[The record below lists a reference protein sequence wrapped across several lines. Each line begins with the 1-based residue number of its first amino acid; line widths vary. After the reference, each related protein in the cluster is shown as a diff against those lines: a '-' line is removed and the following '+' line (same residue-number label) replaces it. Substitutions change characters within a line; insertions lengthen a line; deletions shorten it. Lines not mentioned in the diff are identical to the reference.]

1 MSSSTA
7 AIESRCLVHQT
18 ATYNDFVP
26 AVQRWS
32 LGGYSLKEAISP
44 EAVSDISHSR
54 IPEGNE
60 GNASSSLKSAAMLGL
75 ALSVGASGA
84 LVSQSEASASVSVPT
99 NAATTEAFS
108 SGSRVTASQA
118 SALESSDFFAD
129 EATEQ
134 FVSLHTVESGE
145 SLWQIAQQHR
155 VGLRE
160 LKLAN
165 SLPPET
171 SIRVG
176 QVLRVPGIA
185 EAVQQPS
192 ANEAGST
199 QLVANVAANDQISTT
214 AGQRETSSTATNL
227 GAAQVEASETIS
239 ARQEEPL
246 PAASSAVAA
255 PVAPVQIEIADASSL
270 QAAPA
275 SAADPLETAPVA
287 TALALPTAAV
297 STYQVQAGD
306 TISNIAAALG
316 TTSED
321 LIRINGLTNPN
332 IIFAGTTLTVPPANS
347 TAADSSDSAGQPL
360 GKRVETSVEAAGQR
374 PADGQLAHLQST
386 ANRPSAARILQGQQ
400 KPSVENAT
408 TASEQ
413 TDNSDLPTAAIAR
426 AESIDP
432 YVADLLEEVEEVR
445 TQPVQTSEVASSV
458 EIDADDSLLTQAARP
473 VNRSNGMGGAERVAL
488 STTPATDADS
498 ELLAAAPIS
507 PDAYIP
513 AQRSSTGEIVSP
525 DMPLLP
531 EASEYLPEAPAYF
544 NGYIWP
550 TRGTITSGYGWRWG
564 RMHRGIDVA
573 GPVGT
578 PVVAAAPGVVEQA
591 GWNSGGYGNL
601 VEIRHPDGSLTRY
614 AHNNRLNVRTGQLV
628 SQGQQ
633 ISEMGSTGYS
643 TGPHLHFEVHPR
655 GSGAVNPM
663 AYLPQR

>member
-1 MSSSTA
+1 M
-7 AIESRCLVHQT
+7 
-18 ATYNDFVP
+18 
-26 AVQRWS
+26 
-32 LGGYSLKEAISP
+32 KEAISQ

-84 LVSQSEASASVSVPT
+84 LVSQTKASAAVSVPT
-99 NAATTEAFS
+99 NSATTEAFS
-108 SGSRVTASQA
+108 NGSRVSGSQA
-118 SALESSDFFAD
+118 SALENSDFSAD
-129 EATEQ
+129 EATGQ
-134 FVSLHTVESGE
+134 LVSLHTVESGE

-171 SIRVG
+171 SIQVG
-176 QVLRVPGIA
+176 QVLRVPGMT
-185 EAVQQPS
+185 EAVQRSLAIDADS
-192 ANEAGST
+192 A
-199 QLVANVAANDQISTT
+199 QLVASVAADDNVINSDVV
-214 AGQRETSSTATNL
+214 STATQGENSL
-227 GAAQVEASETIS
+227 TAAELSAQVEVSETAS
-239 ARQEEPL
+239 SRQEAPL
-246 PAASSAVAA
+246 RAGSSELTAPAASM
-255 PVAPVQIEIADASSL
+255 QIEIADASLIQS
-270 QAAPA
+270 APA
-275 SAADPLETAPVA
+275 LTAEPLETASVE
-287 TALALPTAAV
+287 TARALPTAAAT
-297 STYQVQAGD
+297 TYQVQAGD
-306 TISNIAAALG
+306 TISNIASALG
-316 TTSED
+316 TTSEE
-321 LIRINGLTNPN
+321 LIRINRLTNPN
-332 IIFAGTTLTVPPANS
+332 IIFAGTTLTVPSTDS
-347 TAADSSDSAGQPL
+347 TASDSTDQTS
-360 GKRVETSVEAAGQR
+360 GKRVEASADADAGQR
-374 PADGQLAHLQST
+374 FAGGQLAYLQST
-386 ANRPSAARILQGQQ
+386 ANRPSAAKILEEQRSS
-400 KPSVENAT
+400 SVEENANAANEQADSNNLSAAA
-408 TASEQ
+408 TAE
-413 TDNSDLPTAAIAR
+413 

-445 TQPVQTSEVASSV
+445 TQPVQTSEAASSIQ
-458 EIDADDSLLTQAARP
+458 IDTDNNLIAQAATP
-473 VNRSNGMGGAERVAL
+473 VSRANGVGGAERVAL
-488 STTPATDADS
+488 STSPAAAADS

-507 PDAYIP
+507 PAAYTP

-531 EASEYLPEAPAYF
+531 AADEYLPEAPSYF

-564 RMHRGIDVA
+564 RMHRGVDVA

-601 VEIRHPDGSLTRY
+601 VEIRHPDGSMTRY
-614 AHNNRLNVRTGQLV
+614 AHNNRLNVSTGQTV